1 MSAKPVILGELG
13 LLSLFDL
20 AQLLMLNGATGT
32 LNVNNVGKKGYFR
45 FEKGQIA
52 NAVDDMLNE
61 GEDAAYRVFGWR
73 RGTFEFR
80 VEPPLG
86 PRTIHDSTEGL
97 MLEAARRMDEA
108 GQTEAGE
115 SVTQALQA
123 RAGKFEALREAFV
136 RVSFDMSPAGRALG
150 AASDGTRF
158 GLLASAGDALLYRP
172 GHPVR
177 LQRSGQWGALGD
189 APLEPAAYAQLW
201 ATFFEGVSVSE
212 GTAAHRVVFED
223 GRQLEISRLPAPN
236 EALLVRALEVGT
248 SGMPVLRG
256 DETAMG
262 NVVALASGLVLVGA
276 PGIRAA
282 EQLLQATLARMLTER
297 SLTSVITA
305 ERGAWQLPE
314 AHGALLLARR
324 DGYADAVAT
333 FAPDVLAFDVAHADL
348 SLDAL
353 HAAPIVVCSVV
364 APDAASLLPRWLA
377 RHGVA
382 PDSPNALPLAG
393 GEIGVLFSSG
403 AASSDGALLVTA
415 AGATTTATKPAK
427 SGLRAV
433 RGGAGAAGAAD
444 SDAAISGVIERL
456 RAELRDAA

>member
-1 MSAKPVILGELG
+1 MSAKPVIMGELG

-32 LNVNNVGKKGYFR
+32 LHVNNVGKKGYFR

-108 GQTEAGE
+108 GQTEPGE

-136 RVSFDMSPAGRALG
+136 RVSFDASPAGRVLG
-150 AASDGTRF
+150 QASDGTRF
-158 GLLASAGDALLYRP
+158 GLLAAPGDALLYRP
-172 GHPVR
+172 GQPVR
-177 LQRSGQWGALGD
+177 LQRSGQWGALAD
-189 APLEPAAYAQLW
+189 EALEAAAYAQLC
-201 ATFFEGVSVSE
+201 ATFFDGITVTEGS
-212 GTAAHRVVFED
+212 AAHRVVVED
-223 GRQLEISRLPAPN
+223 GRRLEISRLPAPN

-256 DETAMG
+256 EENAVG
-262 NVVALASGLVLVGA
+262 HVVALASGLVLVGA

-297 SLTSVITA
+297 SLTSVVTA

-324 DGYADAVAT
+324 EGYADAVAT

-353 HAAPIVVCSVV
+353 HAAPIVVCAVV

-393 GEIGVLFSSG
+393 GEIGVLYSTGATSSE
-403 AASSDGALLVTA
+403 GALLVTA
-415 AGATTTATKPAK
+415 AGATPTASKPAK
-427 SGLRAV
+427 TGLRAV
-433 RGGAGAAGAAD
+433 KGGASATGAAD
-444 SDAAISGVIERL
+444 ADAAISGVIERL
-456 RAELRDAA
+456 RAELREAA